1 MDENLVGYLLNAL
14 DVDTQ
19 RDVARYVRDH
29 PEAQQQ
35 LERLRQALAPLAADR
50 DEIDPP
56 RGLAIRTLARI
67 AEYRCRELPRAPVT
81 AAARTPPRSRGG
93 WRWADALVAAA
104 LLLTVGGLLL
114 SLRPRVMAHVE
125 RLACQNNEKKFW
137 DACEGYRNVKGHQDE
152 YPNVAEHKPLDVAG
166 ITLPVLMEAGV
177 LRPEN
182 FSVRCPPDGALSGC
196 HTTLAELRNLS
207 EEEFSRRAPELLG
220 CYGYSLGYWDS
231 GQLHGVWHSD
241 DHQALLADRPPEG
254 GGPGN
259 SPNHGGRGQNVLFVD
274 GHVEWHPTR
283 MLHGDDIF
291 RNENHE
297 IHAGVDRNDIVI
309 GSSADRP

>member
-14 DVDTQ
+14 DPDTH
-19 RDVARYVRDH
+19 REVARYVRDD
-29 PEAQQQ
+29 PEAQQR
-35 LERLRQALAPLAADR
+35 LELLRQALAPLAADR

-56 RGLAIRTLARI
+56 RGLAIRTLARV
-67 AEYRCRELPRAPVT
+67 AEYRCRELPRAPVN

-114 SLRPRVMAHVE
+114 ALRPRVMAHAD
-125 RLACQNNEKKFW
+125 RLACQNNEKEFW
-137 DACEGYRNVKGHQDE
+137 AASERYRDKNGHQDE
-152 YPNVAEHKPLDVAG
+152 YVNVAEHKPFDVAG
-166 ITLPVLMEAGV
+166 ITLPVLLDAGV

-182 FSVRCPPDGALSGC
+182 FSVRCPPDGAFPGC
-196 HTTLAELRNLS
+196 RASLAELKGLS
-207 EEEFSRRAPELLG
+207 DQEFNRLAPELLD
-220 CYGYSLGYWDS
+220 CYGYSLGYRDN
-231 GQLHGVWHSD
+231 GQLHGVRHSD
-241 DHQALLADRPPEG
+241 DHQALLADRPPEDG
-254 GGPGN
+254 GDGN

-283 MLHGDDIF
+283 IVHGDDIY
-291 RNENHE
+291 RNAYNET
-297 IHAGVDRNDIVI
+297 HAGANRNDIVI